1 MDTSAVLWYESSA
14 IDFNSA
20 LPVGN
25 GRIGGMVYG
34 RVEEELINLN
44 EESIWS
50 GGKRYRINP
59 DAKDNLE
66 NVRKLLFD
74 GKIKE
79 AEDLAMKT
87 MTGVGPDSRHYLPLG
102 DLHISMKN
110 VGNYEDYKRYLDLRN
125 AICTIEFV
133 VDGVRYVR
141 EVFVSYPDDVLV
153 INIKADKPNSI
164 NIFSRLD
171 RAYNLYDDNRPYN
184 SNTLIL
190 TAGSGSADG
199 IFFSA
204 VLSAASKGG
213 KIYTLGGSLYVDN
226 ADEVTLVLGVQ
237 TGYRMGDYITGTLN
251 DVQNAL
257 SCEYS
262 ELKSRHIED
271 YQELFN
277 RTSFSLCDNSEGES
291 KSPTDERILR
301 LTNNGF
307 GEADQGSVK
316 YDNKLIELYFNY
328 GRYLM
333 IAASRRG
340 TLPMNLQGIW
350 NKDMQ
355 PAWGSRYCL
364 NINTEMN
371 YWCAESCNLSE
382 CHLPLIEHIEKI
394 REDGRKTAR
403 EMYNCRGFVC
413 HHNTDIWGDTAPQDI
428 YAPASIWPMG
438 AAWLCLHIFEHY
450 EYTQDLNFLAE
461 KYDTIKEA
469 AEFFVDFLV
478 EDSNGRLVTCPS
490 VSPENS
496 YITDDGVKASL
507 CVGPAIDSQIIKA
520 LFNCVIK
527 SAEILGKDKVF
538 ADKLKGMIEKLPK
551 IEVGKYG
558 HIKEWLEDYSDFEA
572 GHRHISQLFALYP
585 SNEITPD
592 NPVLAKA
599 ARATL
604 IRRLVHGGGHTGW
617 SRAWIINFWARLQ
630 DGQMVFENIQKLLA
644 NSTNNNLLAS
654 HPPFE
659 IDGNFGGVAG
669 IVEALMQSHNGMI
682 YLLPALPRE
691 WKCGEINGLR
701 ARGGFEVSIKWD
713 ENRLTSAEIL
723 SLNGNSFKL
732 KTNVDADVFCNEVLI
747 GTSMSDEGLF
757 ISTKVGEKYIVNY
770 RG

>member
-1 MDTSAVLWYESSA
+1 
-14 IDFNSA
+14 
-20 LPVGN
+20 
-25 GRIGGMVYG
+25 
-34 RVEEELINLN
+34 
-44 EESIWS
+44 
-50 GGKRYRINP
+50 
-59 DAKDNLE
+59 
-66 NVRKLLFD
+66 
-74 GKIKE
+74 
-79 AEDLAMKT
+79 
-87 MTGVGPDSRHYLPLG
+87 
-102 DLHISMKN
+102 
-110 VGNYEDYKRYLDLRN
+110 
-125 AICTIEFV
+125 
-133 VDGVRYVR
+133 
-141 EVFVSYPDDVLV
+141 
-153 INIKADKPNSI
+153 
-164 NIFSRLD
+164 
-171 RAYNLYDDNRPYN
+171 
-184 SNTLIL
+184 
-190 TAGSGSADG
+190 
-199 IFFSA
+199 
-204 VLSAASKGG
+204 
-213 KIYTLGGSLYVDN
+213 
-226 ADEVTLVLGVQ
+226 
-237 TGYRMGDYITGTLN
+237 
-251 DVQNAL
+251 
-257 SCEYS
+257 
-262 ELKSRHIED
+262 
-271 YQELFN
+271 
-277 RTSFSLCDNSEGES
+277 
-291 KSPTDERILR
+291 
-301 LTNNGF
+301 
-307 GEADQGSVK
+307 
-316 YDNKLIELYFNY
+316 
-328 GRYLM
+328 
-333 IAASRRG
+333 
-340 TLPMNLQGIW
+340 
-350 NKDMQ
+350 
-355 PAWGSRYCL
+355 
-364 NINTEMN
+364 
-371 YWCAESCNLSE
+371 
-382 CHLPLIEHIEKI
+382 
-394 REDGRKTAR
+394 
-403 EMYNCRGFVC
+403 
-413 HHNTDIWGDTAPQDI
+413 
-428 YAPASIWPMG
+428 MG

>member
-125 AICTIEFV
+125 AICTTEFV

-333 IAASRRG
+333 IVASRRG

>member
-59 DAKDNLE
+59 DSKDNLE

-125 AICTIEFV
+125 AICTTEFV

>member
-1 MDTSAVLWYESSA
+1 MDTSAVLWYKSSA

-34 RVEEELINLN
+34 RVDEELINLN

-50 GGKRYRINP
+50 GGKRHRINP
-59 DAKDNLE
+59 DASDNLN
-66 NVRKLLFD
+66 NVRAMLFD
-74 GKIKE
+74 GRIKE

-87 MTGVGPDSRHYLPLG
+87 MTGVGADSRHYLPLG
-102 DLHISMKN
+102 DLYISMKN
-110 VGNYEDYKRYLDLRN
+110 VCKYDGYKRYLDLTN
-125 AICTIEFV
+125 AVCTTEFTSG
-133 VDGVRYVR
+133 GVKYVR
-141 EVFVSYPDDVLV
+141 EVFASYPDNVLV
-153 INIKADKPNSI
+153 IHITADKPASI
-164 NIFSRLD
+164 NISTRLD
-171 RAYNLYDDNRPYN
+171 RVDNLYDDNRPYN

-199 IFFSA
+199 VFFSSA
-204 VLSAASKGG
+204 LSATSKGG
-213 KIYTLGGSLYVDN
+213 KVYTLGGSLCVDN
-226 ADEVTLVLGVQ
+226 ADEVTLVVGVQ
-237 TGYRMGDYITGTLN
+237 TGYRMGDYVTGTLN

-262 ELKSRHIED
+262 ELKERHIED

-277 RTSFSLCDNSEGES
+277 RTSLSICDNSEGES
-291 KSPTDERILR
+291 ERSTEKRILR
-301 LTNNGF
+301 LSNNGF
-307 GEADQGSVK
+307 GEADQGSVR
-316 YDNKLIELYFNY
+316 YDNKLTELYFNY

-333 IAASRRG
+333 ISASRRG

-350 NKDMQ
+350 NKDMR
-355 PAWGSRYCL
+355 PKWGSRYCL
-364 NINTEMN
+364 NINTQMN

-382 CHLPLIEHIEKI
+382 CHMPLIEHIEKI
-394 REDGRKTAR
+394 REDGRRTAR
-403 EMYNCRGFVC
+403 EMYNCKGFVC

-450 EYTQDLNFLAE
+450 EYTQDLDFLAE

-469 AEFFVDFLV
+469 AEFCVDFLV
-478 EDSNGRLVTCPS
+478 EDACGTLVTCPS

-496 YITDDGVKASL
+496 YITDDGVKGSL
-507 CVGPAIDSQIIKA
+507 CIAPSIDTQIIKA
-520 LFNCVIK
+520 LFNDVIK
-527 SAEILGKDKVF
+527 STEILGKDKAF
-538 ADKLKGMIEKLPK
+538 ADKLKCMIAKLPK

-558 HIKEWLEDYSDFEA
+558 QIKEWLEDYSDFEA

-585 SNEITPD
+585 SNEISPE

-617 SRAWIINFWARLQ
+617 SRAWIINFWARLL
-630 DGQMVFENIQKLLA
+630 DGQMVFENIQKLLSK
-644 NSTNNNLLAS
+644 STNNNLLAS

-669 IVEALMQSHNGMI
+669 IVEALMQSHNGEI
-682 YLLPALPRE
+682 HLLPALPKE
-691 WKCGEINGLR
+691 WHTGEVKGLR
-701 ARGGFEVSIKWD
+701 ARGGFEVSIQW
-713 ENRLTSAEIL
+713 ENNKLISAEVL
-723 SLNGNSFKL
+723 SVSGNSFGL
-732 KTNVDADVFCNEVLI
+732 RTNVDTDVFCKDKLIGTGTGNEVLCI
-747 GTSMSDEGLF
+747 NTE
-757 ISTKVGEKYIVNY
+757 VGKKYIVTY

>member
-59 DAKDNLE
+59 DTKDNLE

-125 AICTIEFV
+125 AICTTEFV

-592 NPVLAKA
+592 KPVLAKA

>member
-125 AICTIEFV
+125 AICTTEFV

-617 SRAWIINFWARLQ
+617 SRAWIVNFWARLQ

>member
-125 AICTIEFV
+125 AICTTEFV

-654 HPPFE
+654 HHPFE

>member
-125 AICTIEFV
+125 AICTTEFV

-592 NPVLAKA
+592 KPVLAKA

-617 SRAWIINFWARLQ
+617 SRAWIVNFWARLQ

>member
-125 AICTIEFV
+125 AICTTEFV

-333 IAASRRG
+333 IVASRRG

-413 HHNTDIWGDTAPQDI
+413 HHNTDIWGIPRHRI
-428 YAPASIWPMG
+428 YMHPHQYGLWV
-438 AAWLCLHIFEHY
+438 L
-450 EYTQDLNFLAE
+450 
-461 KYDTIKEA
+461 
-469 AEFFVDFLV
+469 
-478 EDSNGRLVTCPS
+478 
-490 VSPENS
+490 
-496 YITDDGVKASL
+496 
-507 CVGPAIDSQIIKA
+507 
-520 LFNCVIK
+520 
-527 SAEILGKDKVF
+527 LGCAF
-538 ADKLKGMIEKLPK
+538 
-551 IEVGKYG
+551 
-558 HIKEWLEDYSDFEA
+558 
-572 GHRHISQLFALYP
+572 
-585 SNEITPD
+585 
-592 NPVLAKA
+592 
-599 ARATL
+599 
-604 IRRLVHGGGHTGW
+604 
-617 SRAWIINFWARLQ
+617 
-630 DGQMVFENIQKLLA
+630 
-644 NSTNNNLLAS
+644 
-654 HPPFE
+654 
-659 IDGNFGGVAG
+659 
-669 IVEALMQSHNGMI
+669 I
-682 YLLPALPRE
+682 YL
-691 WKCGEINGLR
+691 
-701 ARGGFEVSIKWD
+701 SIM
-713 ENRLTSAEIL
+713 NIHRT
-723 SLNGNSFKL
+723 
-732 KTNVDADVFCNEVLI
+732 
-747 GTSMSDEGLF
+747 
-757 ISTKVGEKYIVNY
+757 
-770 RG
+770 

>member
-125 AICTIEFV
+125 AICTTEFV

-538 ADKLKGMIEKLPK
+538 AYKLKGMIEKLPK

>member
-125 AICTIEFV
+125 AICTTEFV